1 VDRVI
6 PWDVLLE
13 PGKYVAGAYPK
24 ATGWIQE
31 QMSRIRTI
39 QNTAQISYEY
49 MTSCTSI
56 SYGKHLNVML
66 EGEGSPEKVLKK
78 LIRNG
83 IPKRLDLP
91 IVDKNE
97 GWEE

>member
-1 VDRVI
+1 
-6 PWDVLLE
+6 
-13 PGKYVAGAYPK
+13 
-24 ATGWIQE
+24 
-31 QMSRIRTI
+31 M
-39 QNTAQISYEY
+39 TA
-49 MTSCTSI
+49 CTSI

-66 EGEGSPEKVLKK
+66 EVEGSAEKVLEK

-97 GWEE
+97 GWSK